1 MVKKRIV
8 KSKKKS
14 QKKVQQR
21 RSRKKTS
28 RRVSKRRSRKRVSKK
43 KSKRRSLK
51 VRRSRTKSQK
61 KLIVRRKNSRRR
73 KRNSKKQRGGAGD
86 IALGARTAAH
96 STIDKFIKYAKNYG
110 SIVAY
115 YTGYYAITSLQTK
128 LGLPRDFH
136 KYLSIFALG
145 MSFQRSGLLNKF
157 KKKTGQNL
165 SKGVEQIK
173 QFSDSVLE
181 KIYNKCAAVA
191 GFNKVIK
198 ARVLAA
204 VSAASGDERDSGLYL
219 KFKPTHEGLE
229 VVNVTTTATYVIN
242 PERFIMAGDRRLPK
256 KAIGKHTHYRFEEEE
271 AATGRADRDRDRDG
285 DDDLRL
291 RDDDDAAA
299 AAADIEEV
307 DIGDIEVDV
316 SMMGV
321 GDIEVDVNM
330 MEVGAAHGIV
340 ASIEKENDI
349 IVTEKDLKAVAADVD
364 LISLMSDV
372 QIKAY
377 KEVKAAATSGADA
390 YVDEEGA
397 LARLKESGKLH
408 PDFDSST
415 FSQKDF

>member
-1 MVKKRIV
+1 VVKKRIV

-21 RSRKKTS
+21 RSRKKSS

-73 KRNSKKQRGGAGD
+73 KRNSKKQRGGAGV

-128 LGLPRDFH
+128 LGLPIDFH

-157 KKKTGQNL
+157 KKKTGQNI

-271 AATGRADRDRDRDG
+271 GRAGRAGRNRDRDG

-316 SMMGV
+316 
-321 GDIEVDVNM
+321 NM
-330 MEVGAAHGIV
+330 MEVGAAHGIM
-340 ASIEKENDI
+340 ASIGKENDI
-349 IVTEKDLKAVAADVD
+349 IITEKDLKAVAADVD
-364 LISLMSDV
+364 LISLMSDA

-377 KEVKAAATSGADA
+377 EEVKAAATSDYAA

-397 LARLKESGKLH
+397 LGDAVEAGTA
-408 PDFDSST
+408 DSR
-415 FSQKDF
+415 FKWEDGAASQMKV